1 MEEFCESVLTAVSR
15 RLTGELVTKIVSDE
29 TSSRRP
35 PETID
40 GELFSRSIGAAPDS
54 DLECRLDLKQA
65 LVVVGAP
72 ARAYAPQMA
81 QHLHAE
87 LIIPAHAAVGGA
99 IGAVASR
106 VVQQC
111 RASVRPTDREGL
123 LLLVLPDGTRNVA
136 SVAEGVALAREEV
149 PRHLER
155 LMQASG
161 AEEFEIRV
169 VQNDISAPTGYG
181 DGAPTLI
188 ETELLYTAVGWPR
201 TS

>member
-1 MEEFCESVLTAVSR
+1 MSR

-87 LIIPAHAAVGGA
+87 LVIPTHAAVGGA

-136 SVAEGVALAREEV
+136 TVAAGVALAREEV